1 MNKTIKTMVR
11 NLLFYLAIL
20 VVGILFFA
28 AMVIYAIPA
37 LQEST
42 IFLPSVSVSVSKAE
56 AGASEEEK
64 ATLEKEIGKLQSKL
78 ERCTPT
84 GAYFVVNT
92 TENHFYL
99 YKGKKLLREGVCST
113 GKNEKLV
120 VEGRKKAYVFQTPFG
135 VMTVQRKQ
143 PNPVWAKPDWAFIEE
158 GIPIPPAGDASRY
171 ESGTLGAYKLV
182 LGDGYMIHGTLY
194 KRFIGQSVTH
204 GCIRMLDDD
213 LEAVYKTMEVGSK
226 VYIY

>member
-1 MNKTIKTMVR
+1 MFRKTIIYIAILIAGLIFFVTMV
-11 NLLFYLAIL
+11 
-20 VVGILFFA
+20 VWGV
-28 AMVIYAIPA
+28 PA
-37 LQEST
+37 LQESKM
-42 IFLPSVSVSVSKAE
+42 ILPSVSVSKAD
-56 AGASEEEK
+56 AGASEKEK
-64 ATLEKEIGKLQSKL
+64 ATLEKEIGKLRSKL
-78 ERCTPT
+78 ERYTPS

-99 YKGKKLLREGVCST
+99 YKGKQLIREGVCST

-120 VEGRKKAYVFQTPFG
+120 VEGKKKAYTFYTPFG
-135 VMTVQRKQ
+135 VRTVQRKQ
-143 PNPVWAKPDWAFIEE
+143 TNPVWAKPDWAFIED
-158 GIPIPPAGDASRY
+158 GMPIPPPGDASRY

-182 LGDGYMIHGTLY
+182 LGDGYMIHGTIY